1 MSESRKVHIK
11 SFGCQMNVYDARRMA
26 DTLARDGY
34 AETASAEEADLII
47 LNTCHIR
54 EKAVEKVYSELGRL
68 REMREEAALH
78 GRKPMIA
85 VAGCVAQAEGKEIIR
100 RAPSVRV
107 VVGPQNIHRISELV
121 ARAKDGEAVVDTE
134 FAVEDKFEQLAAPKP
149 EITRA
154 RGISAFVT
162 VQEGCDKFCTFCV
175 VPYTRGNEVS
185 RSPERILSEAEGLI
199 AQGVKE
205 ITLIGQNVNAYHGR
219 GTDGREW
226 TLPRL
231 VARLAEIPELVR
243 IRYTTS
249 HPRDMDGELIEAHRD
264 IEKLMPFLH
273 LPVQSGSDR
282 MLEEMNRKHTRA
294 DYLRIIER
302 ARKAR
307 PDMAFSSDFIVGFPG
322 ETDQDFEDTLAL
334 VREVGYA
341 QCFTFKYS
349 PRPGTPAA
357 EMAEQIPEDVKTERL
372 YRLQELIEAQQH
384 EFNLSCIGKELD
396 VLFEKPGRHEGQIVG
411 RSPYLQ
417 PVPVIAPKSIIGS
430 VARVRI
436 NELRTYSLIGELLDG
451 SQSET
456 PRPGQSFSTEAP
468 ALA

>member
-1 MSESRKVHIK
+1 
-11 SFGCQMNVYDARRMA
+11 
-26 DTLARDGY
+26 
-34 AETASAEEADLII
+34 
-47 LNTCHIR
+47 
-54 EKAVEKVYSELGRL
+54 
-68 REMREEAALH
+68 
-78 GRKPMIA
+78 
-85 VAGCVAQAEGKEIIR
+85 
-100 RAPSVRV
+100 
-107 VVGPQNIHRISELV
+107 
-121 ARAKDGEAVVDTE
+121 
-134 FAVEDKFEQLAAPKP
+134 
-149 EITRA
+149 
-154 RGISAFVT
+154 
-162 VQEGCDKFCTFCV
+162 
-175 VPYTRGNEVS
+175 
-185 RSPERILSEAEGLI
+185 
-199 AQGVKE
+199 
-205 ITLIGQNVNAYHGR
+205 
-219 GTDGREW
+219 
-226 TLPRL
+226 
-231 VARLAEIPELVR
+231 
-243 IRYTTS
+243 
-249 HPRDMDGELIEAHRD
+249 MDGELIEAHRD

-384 EFNLSCIGKELD
+384 EFNLSCVGKELD

>member
-68 REMREEAALH
+68 REMRAEASAQ

-154 RGISAFVT
+154 RGTSAFVT

-185 RSPERILSEAEGLI
+185 RPAERILSEAEGLI

-226 TLPRL
+226 TLPKL
-231 VARLAEIPELVR
+231 IARLAEIPELLR

-249 HPRDMDGELIEAHRD
+249 HPRDMDDELIEAHRD

-282 MLEEMNRKHTRA
+282 VLEEMNRKHTRA

-307 PDMAFSSDFIVGFPG
+307 PDLAFSSDFIVGFPG

-357 EMAEQIPEDVKTERL
+357 EMSAQIPEAVKTERL
-372 YRLQELIEAQQH
+372 YRLQELIEQQQH
-384 EFNLSCIGKELD
+384 EFNLSCVGKELD

-430 VARVRI
+430 VGRVRVS
-436 NELRTYSLIGELLDG
+436 ELRTYSLIGELLDG
-451 SQSET
+451 TQAAAMK
-456 PRPGQSFSTEAP
+456 TEQKRSAEAR

>member
-1 MSESRKVHIK
+1 MSEARKVHIK

-26 DTLARDGY
+26 DTLARDGFT
-34 AETASAEEADLII
+34 ETPSPEEADLII

-68 REMREEAALH
+68 REMKAESAAQGREQ
-78 GRKPMIA
+78 MIA

-100 RAPSVRV
+100 RAPSVRL

-121 ARAKDGEAVVDTE
+121 ARANAGEAVVDTE
-134 FAVEDKFEQLAAPKP
+134 FAVEDKFEHLATPKP

-175 VPYTRGNEVS
+175 VPYTRGNEAS
-185 RSPERILSEAEGLI
+185 RSAERIFAEAESLI

-219 GTDGREW
+219 GLDGRDW
-226 TLPRL
+226 TLPKL
-231 VARLAEIPELVR
+231 IARLAEIPELLR
-243 IRYTTS
+243 IRYMTS
-249 HPRDMDGELIEAHRD
+249 HPRDMDDELIEAHRD

-282 MLEEMNRKHTRA
+282 ILDEMNRKHTRA
-294 DYLRIIER
+294 DYLAIIER

-307 PDMAFSSDFIVGFPG
+307 PDIAFSSDFIVGFPG
-322 ETDQDFEDTLAL
+322 ETDRDFEDTLSL
-334 VREVGYA
+334 VREIRFA

-357 EMAEQIPEDVKTERL
+357 EMGAQIPEDLKNERL
-372 YRLQELIEAQQH
+372 YRLQDLIEEQQR
-384 EFNLSCIGKELD
+384 EFNLACLGRELD

-411 RSPYLQ
+411 RTPYLQ
-417 PVPVIAPKSIIGS
+417 PVPVFAPKELIGS
-430 VARVRI
+430 AARVRL
-436 NELRTYSLIGELLDG
+436 NELHAYSIVGELVN
-451 SQSET
+451 
-456 PRPGQSFSTEAP
+456 AP
-468 ALA
+468 QLAAQHSLPEVNAFA

>member
-1 MSESRKVHIK
+1 MSETRKVLIK

-34 AETASAEEADLII
+34 AETTDPAQADLII

-68 REMREEAALH
+68 REMGEEKTRV
-78 GRKPMIA
+78 GRSQMIA

-100 RAPSVRV
+100 REPSVRV

-121 ARAKDGEAVVDTE
+121 ARANSGKAVVDTE
-134 FAVEDKFEQLAAPKP
+134 FAVEDKFEQLATPKP

-175 VPYTRGNEVS
+175 VPYTRGVEAS
-185 RSPERILSEAEGLI
+185 RSAERILAEAEGLI

-219 GTDGREW
+219 GLDSRDW
-226 TLPRL
+226 TLPKL
-231 VARLAEIPELVR
+231 IARLAEIPDLLR
-243 IRYTTS
+243 IRYMTS
-249 HPRDMDGELIEAHRD
+249 HPRDMDDELIEAHRD
-264 IEKLMPFLH
+264 FEKLMPFLH

-282 MLEEMNRKHTRA
+282 ILDQMNRKHTRA
-294 DYLRIIER
+294 DYLKIIDR

-307 PDMAFSSDFIVGFPG
+307 PDIAFSSDFIVGFPG
-322 ETDQDFEDTLAL
+322 ETDQDFADTLSLA
-334 VREVGYA
+334 REVGYA

-349 PRPGTPAA
+349 PRPGTPASDMDA
-357 EMAEQIPEDVKTERL
+357 QIPEEIKTERL
-372 YRLQELIEAQQH
+372 YRLQELIEKQQH
-384 EFNLSCIGKELD
+384 DFNLSCVGRELD

-430 VARVRI
+430 VALVRV
-436 NELRTYSLIGELLDG
+436 NELRTYSLIGELTTHQPVLPEKNPA
-451 SQSET
+451 SEVNA
-456 PRPGQSFSTEAP
+456 FA
-468 ALA
+468 